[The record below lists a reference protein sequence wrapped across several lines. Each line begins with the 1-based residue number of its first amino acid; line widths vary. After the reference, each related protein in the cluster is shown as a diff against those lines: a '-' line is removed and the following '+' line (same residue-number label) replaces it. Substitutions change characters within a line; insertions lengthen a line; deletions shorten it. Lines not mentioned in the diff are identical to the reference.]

1 MPVQVSTP
9 HWKLLCHIF
18 KEALEVETFFCLAPR
33 TAPDLPIILST
44 RNSFIWSP
52 YSPDGFQVPII
63 RSLTAPRSA
72 GTCQAAVTGE
82 DDQDLGKWC
91 RHPLS
96 QGHQRI
102 FLRRERVFSIPEYIT
117 CAKVVIWHDFL
128 VRPSLICDRQFLLF
142 KYSGSMSIYKI
153 SGSP

>member
-1 MPVQVSTP
+1 MLVQESTLP
-9 HWKLLCHIF
+9 LKAFDSRIQGGLRGWNVLLSGSQDGAWPANHF
-18 KEALEVETFFCLAPR
+18 VNKEFLYLIS
-33 TAPDLPIILST
+33 LLS
-44 RNSFIWSP
+44 R
-52 YSPDGFQVPII
+52 DGFQVPII
-63 RSLTAPRSA
+63 RSLTASRSA

-128 VRPSLICDRQFLLF
+128 VRPSLVCDRQFLLF
-142 KYSGSMSIYKI
+142 KYSGSMSI
-153 SGSP
+153 